1 MKKSDFN
8 TFKISLNL
16 NIEVDNYLR
25 RISEKIRLINQ
36 QRDVE
41 SLRYVVDFLRSTDE
55 DIDTIINDQ
64 ICRDE

>member
-36 QRDVE
+36 QRDVD
-41 SLRYVVDFLRSTDE
+41 SLRYVVDFLRSTDV
-55 DIDTIINDQ
+55 DIDNLINDQ